1 MWLQRSTWPEIESY
15 LERST
20 GVVIPIGSTEQHGP
34 TGLIGTDAICPETIA
49 GGMAEEDILVA
60 PTLSIGMA
68 QHHLAFPGSIT
79 LRPSTLLAVVRDV
92 VASLAVQGFT
102 HFYFLNGHGGNI
114 ATVHAA
120 FAEIWADASLAG
132 RSSALH
138 LKLGN
143 WFAGRRVTELS
154 RELFGEA
161 DGKHAT
167 ASEVSLTWHAWP
179 DEQREAEL
187 DPVRAP
193 DGAIR
198 DAAGYRAT
206 FADGRIGSEP
216 QRASREF
223 GRRFYEAGLAD
234 AMDEYRQFLHDGDTM
249 RNP

>member
-1 MWLQRSTWPEIESY
+1 MLLQLSTWPEVEAY
-15 LERST
+15 LKRST

-49 GGMAEEDILVA
+49 AGMAEEGILVG

-79 LRPSTLLAVVRDV
+79 LRPTTLMAVIRDV
-92 VASLAVQGFT
+92 VGSLAVQGFT

-114 ATVHAA
+114 ATTHAA
-120 FAEIWADASLAG
+120 FAEIWTEASLAHEP
-132 RSSALH
+132 SSLH

-143 WFAGRRVTELS
+143 WFAGPRVTKLS
-154 RELFGEA
+154 QELFGEA

-167 ASEVSLTWHAWP
+167 ASEVSLTWHAYP
-179 DEQREAEL
+179 DEQRNAAL
-187 DPVRAP
+187 DPERAP

-206 FADGRIGSEP
+206 FPDGRIGSEP

-234 AMDEYRQFLHDGDTM
+234 ALADYRRFTSASD
-249 RNP
+249 NSCS

>member
-1 MWLQRSTWPEIESY
+1 MRLQLSTWPEVEAY
-15 LERST
+15 LNRST

-49 GGMAEEDILVA
+49 VGMAEEGILVA

-79 LRPSTLLAVVRDV
+79 LRPSTLIAVIRDV
-92 VASLAVQGFT
+92 VGSLASQGFT

-114 ATVHAA
+114 ATVQAA
-120 FAEIWADASLAG
+120 FAELWADASLAG
-132 RSSALH
+132 RASSLH

-143 WFAGRRVTELS
+143 WFAGPRVTKLS

-179 DEQREAEL
+179 DQQRDAEL
-187 DPVRAP
+187 VPERAP

-223 GRRFYEAGLAD
+223 GSRFYEAGLAD
-234 AMDEYRQFLHDGDTM
+234 ALDEYRQFAQSDDAKGK
-249 RNP
+249 

>member
-1 MWLQRSTWPEIESY
+1 MRLQLSTWPEVEAY
-15 LERST
+15 LKRST

-49 GGMAEEDILVA
+49 QGMAEEGILVG

-79 LRPSTLLAVVRDV
+79 LRPTTLIAVIRDV
-92 VASLAVQGFT
+92 VGSLAAQGFT

-114 ATVHAA
+114 ATTHAA
-120 FAEIWADASLAG
+120 FAEIWADASLS
-132 RSSALH
+132 RHSSRLH

-143 WFAGRRVTELS
+143 WFAGPRVTKLS

-179 DEQREAEL
+179 DEQRCVEL
-187 DPVRAP
+187 DPERAP
-193 DGAIR
+193 DGDIR
-198 DAAGYRAT
+198 DAAGYRAV
-206 FADGRIGSEP
+206 FPDGRIASEP

-223 GRRFYEAGLAD
+223 GRCFYDAGLAD
-234 AMDEYRQFLHDGDTM
+234 ALEDYGQFTQCDDKL
-249 RNP
+249 RS